1 MLSWMIFWISVLHV
15 VSNIGCSN
23 LFELSKKLQ
32 QQSPVLIRYNSWEQ
46 RITDFRY
53 WWYQSGSK
61 AEITQ
66 IGDSSVQIM
75 FLFSVLMISNFY
87 LIYCLHVESDQF
99 YKQKLNYFKDF
110 FPFFFFTINY
120 FLREKFLVIKVF
132 YFFLIYLID
141 SLFCFSSTRNF
152 FFVNIYYL
160 NYLRISIKGLRGA
173 FLFNVWLLNI
183 ILIYCQ
189 ETNYFNAYTCHEQM
203 KWTVLN
209 IFWHEFQLLFITTQ
223 TLIP

>member
-1 MLSWMIFWISVLHV
+1 MIPKWIKSWNNANRRFQRPNHV
-15 VSNIGCSN
+15 S
-23 LFELSKKLQ
+23 LFSF
-32 QQSPVLIRYNSWEQ
+32 N
-46 RITDFRY
+46 DF
-53 WWYQSGSK
+53 K
-61 AEITQ
+61 
-66 IGDSSVQIM
+66 
-75 FLFSVLMISNFY
+75 FLFDLLFTCRIWSILQTKIELFQRLFS
-87 LIYCLHVESDQF
+87 
-99 YKQKLNYFKDF
+99 
-110 FPFFFFTINY
+110 FFFFTINY

>member
-110 FPFFFFTINY
+110 FPSFFFFYYKLLFKRKVSCNKS
-120 FLREKFLVIKVF
+120 FL
-132 YFFLIYLID
+132 
-141 SLFCFSSTRNF
+141 F
-152 FFVNIYYL
+152 FFNL
-160 NYLRISIKGLRGA
+160 PHRQSL
-173 FLFNVWLLNI
+173 
-183 ILIYCQ
+183 
-189 ETNYFNAYTCHEQM
+189 
-203 KWTVLN
+203 
-209 IFWHEFQLLFITTQ
+209 LLFIYEKFFFC
-223 TLIP
+223 